1 MKLKEIKV
9 KKEDKNDMFNTKD
22 LKVYVAEQFAATR
35 RKEFKLTDDYV
46 FRAVFGQDN
55 DMSKQ
60 ALISLLNVILDRKDD
75 PITGIRILNPIVIGH
90 TDVSKEAICRR
101 VPRAEALYS

>member
-1 MKLKEIKV
+1 MEQKRIEANKEV
-9 KKEDKNDMFNTKD
+9 KGDMFNTKD

-35 RKEFKLTDDYV
+35 RKEFRLTDDYV

-101 VPRAEALYS
+101 VPHAKALYS